1 MMISTTLTTTT
12 VWMLQQQ
19 QQQTVAAFPL
29 ISESTTSVSS
39 SSSFVSSSSS
49 LLFLS
54 SHSPIHRA
62 ISERHIVYSS
72 NGNDFETGSGSSTTS
87 PFSPSSK
94 PLVGA
99 CLCQHD
105 DLQKPEKEV
114 SEGIINHESSLLSTS
129 LSMPEWLQQTPLSS
143 TSFHT
148 VEDAS
153 SVAGKRNAVNDALT
167 PSNPRSSAMLP
178 PWLTY
183 NQECVPSGKHDLK
196 RKVAWLE
203 YSLLQHGFSDTD
215 ATDIVQTIY
224 AVVANNGDHNHR
236 LIIDDLT
243 QPQSELAWGMLDFC
257 QLMLQVDSSQ
267 SALLTEQT
275 TDHGRSTAHHPPLL
289 SKAVLQASIIHY
301 AECVAARRQ
310 GVQDILTNVLLRQTS
325 SSSLSSPPVPALSPC
340 STSSDNEVSTTTT
353 TTTTTTQTI
362 DSTANTGEMSWT
374 RHSPAPA
381 SSSGNNQ
388 QMTSRTPEK
397 NNGVHLDTVTVS
409 EEALWI
415 AQGAARIK
423 RAEIMAAAVMAAAAA
438 ADHHDRKKEN
448 GEITSVELSA
458 NMALTPQ
465 DAQTQQGLLLSVMDD
480 WRSFAI
486 RCVAALYRLEGIL
499 QQQQQQ
505 QAQRLPS
512 SSQPALGRDVDGS
525 HARQQQRFND
535 RTPEIV
541 QTARGALRVYAT
553 LAQRL
558 GMYPLKA
565 MIEERAFRILYQKQ
579 YRVVS
584 SLYQENE
591 RIMYRLSNFLFKH
604 ISQQLY
610 ADDKLMGQLE
620 HLQVTARVKEPF
632 SFWKKL
638 LKQKYKEKELSLRPC
653 TPNHESSLDITD
665 VQDGIAIRIV
675 LRARKLSDK
684 ESNESTRARER
695 LLCYYVQNLVR
706 STWPEVDPTRV
717 KDYIQYPKSNGYQS
731 LHHTSSIRT
740 QNIEFPFEIQIR
752 TEEMHHRAEFGVA
765 AHWDYKLGNTPAP
778 SSPYVP
784 EVLVEKGEPE
794 NDAPLLAHM
803 DNADLIVSSSTLNS
817 LNSNRDDVPAPLF
830 DSTNTGSRERTAM
843 SSSYL
848 DALETAKQEIVNAQV
863 YVFMVGQNTSSPTS
877 SSLPSPTEP
886 FRSTGGHL
894 VSLPSNSRVRD
905 ALTVVNGDLQVRWP
919 TVRRNGMVADLDD
932 SVKNGDVIVIS
943 SE

>member
-1 MMISTTLTTTT
+1 
-12 VWMLQQQ
+12 MLS
-19 QQQTVAAFPL
+19 AA
-29 ISESTTSVSS
+29 
-39 SSSFVSSSSS
+39 
-49 LLFLS
+49 
-54 SHSPIHRA
+54 
-62 ISERHIVYSS
+62 
-72 NGNDFETGSGSSTTS
+72 
-87 PFSPSSK
+87 
-94 PLVGA
+94 
-99 CLCQHD
+99 
-105 DLQKPEKEV
+105 
-114 SEGIINHESSLLSTS
+114 S
-129 LSMPEWLQQTPLSS
+129 LSFPEWLQQTSLSS
-143 TSFHT
+143 SFTDETDCH
-148 VEDAS
+148 V
-153 SVAGKRNAVNDALT
+153 RALT
-167 PSNPRSSAMLP
+167 TAPGSASLP

-183 NQECVPSGKHDLK
+183 NQEHFSGKADLK
-196 RKVAWLE
+196 RKMAWFE
-203 YSLLQHGFSDTD
+203 YSLLQHGLSDVD
-215 ATDIVQTIY
+215 ATEIIQTIY
-224 AVVANNGDHNHR
+224 AMIANGNHNNR
-236 LIIDDLT
+236 LIDDLT
-243 QPQSELAWGMLDFC
+243 QPQLELAWGMLDFC

-267 SALLTEQT
+267 SELRSDQT
-275 TDHGRSTAHHPPLL
+275 DNTSTTRHHHHPLV

-301 AECVAARRQ
+301 ADCVTARRN
-310 GVQDILTNVLLRQTS
+310 GVQDIVTNVLLRQ
-325 SSSLSSPPVPALSPC
+325 SSSLSSSPDNRSVPALSPC
-340 STSSDNEVSTTTT
+340 SIHEGKVS
-353 TTTTTTQTI
+353 
-362 DSTANTGEMSWT
+362 MMT
-374 RHSPAPA
+374 RCSPPAAVAVAA
-381 SSSGNNQ
+381 SS
-388 QMTSRTPEK
+388 PEPSIHK
-397 NNGVHLDTVTVS
+397 QIIRAPENNNGVHLGTVTVS
-409 EEALWI
+409 EEALRI

-423 RAEIMAAAVMAAAAA
+423 RAEIMAAAVMAAASESQDRHENGKASAA
-438 ADHHDRKKEN
+438 AS
-448 GEITSVELSA
+448 GS
-458 NMALTPQ
+458 MALTPQ
-465 DAQTQQGLLLSVMDD
+465 DAQTQQGLLVSVMDD
-480 WRSFAI
+480 WRSLAI

-505 QAQRLPS
+505 AVLRVPTSRTASGRNVQTKSDALQ
-512 SSQPALGRDVDGS
+512 QPRPY
-525 HARQQQRFND
+525 D

-565 MIEERAFRILYQKQ
+565 MIEERAFRILYEKQ

-591 RIMYRLSNFLFKH
+591 RIMHRLSNFLLNH
-604 ISQQLY
+604 ISQQLH
-610 ADDKLMGQLE
+610 ADDKLMGQLDQ
-620 HLQVTARVKEPF
+620 LQVTARVKEPF

-653 TPNHESSLDITD
+653 TPNHEKESSLDITD

-706 STWPEVDPTRV
+706 SSWPEVDPTRV

-740 QNIEFPFEIQIR
+740 QNMEFPFEIQVR

-778 SSPYVP
+778 SSPLLP
-784 EVLVEKGEPE
+784 HLHVEKNEPE
-794 NDAPLLAHM
+794 NDVPRLARL
-803 DNADLIVSSSTLNS
+803 DNADLIVSPSPLNS
-817 LNSNRDDVPAPLF
+817 VSSYRNDVLF
-830 DSTNTGSRERTAM
+830 ESTNTVSRERKAL

-848 DALETAKQEIVNAQV
+848 DALETAKQEIVKAQV
-863 YVFMVGQNTSSPTS
+863 YVFMVGQNTSSLTS

-905 ALTVVNGDLQVRWP
+905 ALTVVNGDLKVRWP